1 MLCPIRVVSCEGILT
16 FGRRCDII
24 GSNLEQGETM
34 KGFIKFASILTFGV
48 FCFIGGLAMGQGK
61 NSVALYCILG
71 GTMMLLN
78 GFATV
83 TEIET
88 NEIMEKKDNA

>member
-1 MLCPIRVVSCEGILT
+1 
-16 FGRRCDII
+16 
-24 GSNLEQGETM
+24 M
-34 KGFIKFASILTFGV
+34 KGFIKFASILTFGM
-48 FCFIGGLAMGQGK
+48 FCFFAGVAKGHGK
-61 NSVALYCILG
+61 NNVALYCILG

-88 NEIMEKKDNA
+88 NEIMEKNRKRTDELLKKTEKLERKITA

>member
-1 MLCPIRVVSCEGILT
+1 
-16 FGRRCDII
+16 
-24 GSNLEQGETM
+24 M
-34 KGFIKFASILTFGV
+34 KGFIKFASSLAFGI
-48 FCFIGGLAMGQGK
+48 FCFIGGVAKGQGK

-88 NEIMEKKDNA
+88 NEILGENRGKTDELLKKTANLERKIKA

>member
-1 MLCPIRVVSCEGILT
+1 MGLCTRRVS
-16 FGRRCDII
+16 D
-24 GSNLEQGETM
+24 M

-48 FCFIGGLAMGQGK
+48 FCFIGGVAKGHGK
-61 NSVALYCILG
+61 NGVALYCILG

-78 GFATV
+78 GFASV

-88 NEIMEKKDNA
+88 NDILGENRKYGKKNKGMKEIGK

>member
-1 MLCPIRVVSCEGILT
+1 
-16 FGRRCDII
+16 
-24 GSNLEQGETM
+24 M

-48 FCFIGGLAMGQGK
+48 FCFFAGFAKGHGK
-61 NSVALYCILG
+61 NSVTFYCILG

-78 GFATV
+78 GFSTV

-88 NEIMEKKDNA
+88 NEILEKNAAKGTTHIGMLPFLRC

>member
-1 MLCPIRVVSCEGILT
+1 MVGFGLCTRKD
-16 FGRRCDII
+16 FDD
-24 GSNLEQGETM
+24 M
-34 KGFIKFASILTFGV
+34 KGFIKFASILTFGI
-48 FCFIGGLAMGQGK
+48 FCFIAGVAKGHGK
-61 NSVALYCILG
+61 NSIALYCILG

-88 NEIMEKKDNA
+88 NEILGKIANTERKIKG